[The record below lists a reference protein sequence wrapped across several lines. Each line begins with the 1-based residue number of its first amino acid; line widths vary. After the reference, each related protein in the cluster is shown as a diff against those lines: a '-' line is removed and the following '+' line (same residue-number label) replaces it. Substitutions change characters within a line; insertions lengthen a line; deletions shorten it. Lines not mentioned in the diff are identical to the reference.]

1 MNNIN
6 TIINDIKDL
15 RGKEV
20 TIFGTKGIMGE
31 PNLYEIDVIDVLESL
46 RSFEVDGLITI
57 YNAELDYCE
66 DEYTEDAEEYLGY
79 LESVYGIKELHG
91 TNTYNWMAN
100 ISNHIN
106 YNIYD
111 CGNGKTYVELRVHR
125 YGDIR
130 CNYTETCLLEF
141 DDEYEFNECLYEC
154 NKYVSVTIDNK
165 EYGLDISFFSEGIEV
180 YDIENDMEV
189 GTLYNYYDTE
199 EEVIKDI
206 KEELLANA

>member
-6 TIINDIKDL
+6 TIINDIQDL

-20 TIFGTKGIMGE
+20 TIFGTKTLIGE
-31 PNLYEIDVIDVLESL
+31 PSPYEIDVIDVLESL
-46 RSFEVDGLITI
+46 KSFEVDGLISI
-57 YNAELDYCE
+57 YNAELDYYE
-66 DEYTEDAEEYLGY
+66 EEYTEDAEEYLEY

-111 CGNGKTYVELRVHR
+111 CDNGKTYVELRVHR
-125 YGDIR
+125 YGDVR

-141 DDEYEFNECLYEC
+141 NDEYEFYECLYEC
-154 NKYVSVTIDNK
+154 DKYESVTIDNK
-165 EYGLDISFFSEGIEV
+165 EYGLNISFCSEGIKV

-189 GTLYNYYDTE
+189 GTLYD
-199 EEVIKDI
+199 
-206 KEELLANA
+206 

>member
-20 TIFGTKGIMGE
+20 RVFGYNTIIGE
-31 PNLYEIDVIDVLESL
+31 PSPYEIDVIEVLEDL
-46 RSFEVDGLITI
+46 KSFEVDGLISI
-57 YNAELDYCE
+57 YNEETDSYE
-66 DEYTEDAEEYLGY
+66 ESYTENEEEYLEY
-79 LESVYGIKELHG
+79 LESVYGIKELHA

-106 YNIYD
+106 YTVYD
-111 CGNGKTYVELRVHR
+111 CGNDKIYVELRVHR
-125 YGDIR
+125 YGDVR
-130 CNYTETCLLEF
+130 CNYTDTCLLEF

-154 NKYVSVTIDNK
+154 TKYESVTIYNK
-165 EYGLDISFFSEGIEV
+165 KYGLDISFYSEGIEV
-180 YDIENDMEV
+180 YDIENDVEV

-206 KEELLANA
+206 KEKLLANA